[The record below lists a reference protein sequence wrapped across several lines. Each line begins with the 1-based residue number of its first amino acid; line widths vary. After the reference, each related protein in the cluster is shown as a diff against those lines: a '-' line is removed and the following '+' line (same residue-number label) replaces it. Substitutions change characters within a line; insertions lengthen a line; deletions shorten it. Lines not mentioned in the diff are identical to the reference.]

1 MVPQRALSEELAD
14 FIESG
19 VSMLVGTRDAALR
32 PSCIRALGASIHP
45 DRRSLTIY
53 LPAWAAPRVVAD
65 LEQNGRIAIAFSR
78 PISHQTIQ
86 VKGRA
91 RAWRESG
98 EADRAVQER
107 YLAALLEQLHAVGLP
122 RSLAR
127 RVRWWPSVAVEVELE
142 DVFLQTPGPDA
153 GRRLELSSACP

>member
-1 MVPQRALSEELAD
+1 MVLARPLAEDQAD

-32 PSCIRALGASIHP
+32 PSCTRALGARVHP
-45 DRRSLTIY
+45 ERSSLTVY
-53 LPAWAAPRVVAD
+53 LPAWAAPRLVAD

-91 RAWRESG
+91 GSWRASG

-122 RSLAR
+122 RSLGR
-127 RVRWWPSVAVEVELE
+127 RLHWWPSVAVDVEIE
-142 DVFLQTPGPDA
+142 AIFLQTPGPDA
-153 GRRLELSSACP
+153 GRRLDP